1 MARSR
6 ALSILLSGFP
16 AARPDARRGHRR
28 GHRIGWP
35 RGGAILALLV
45 TLTLGLGT
53 TSADPFA
60 LPDFGS
66 SSDNLMSRTE
76 ERELGQEFMK
86 WVRKTLPISDDPVL
100 TDYLQTLGQQ
110 LVKSSGNPGHYEFF
124 LVEEPVV
131 NAFAG
136 PDGHIGIFAGLILAA
151 QTEGEL
157 AAVVAH
163 ELAHVSQDHLMR
175 SFEAQ
180 KQMALPATALLLAAA
195 VLGATVDANIGAAG
209 LMGIQGVA
217 AQRQI
222 NFTRANEEE
231 ADRIGIDTLARA
243 GHNPYAMPGF
253 FQRLA
258 KTTRVSES
266 AAPEFLRTHPV
277 TTSRIADGLNRAR
290 QHGVRQ
296 RPDSL
301 RFHLARANLRQRSE
315 SNPARAVEHFAT
327 TLEQGRY
334 RDETAQRY
342 GYALALTR
350 AGRLEAAGEQL
361 APLLE
366 AHPSQ
371 TEFLVLRAEINRR
384 AGNPQQAVRAL
395 KGPVGLSP
403 GNWPLNQA
411 YAEALMAASKPA
423 DALAAL
429 ERFVALRPDIAP
441 IYELM
446 ADAAGKSGQPALTY
460 RYRAEYLYL
469 TNELEP
475 AIRQLE
481 LALRLKDLDF
491 HLASKLQVRL
501 DELQAIQRA
510 RERRN

>member
-1 MARSR
+1 MTNPLPLIGRRIPTRIPARIPVR
-6 ALSILLSGFP
+6 IP
-16 AARPDARRGHRR
+16 A
-28 GHRIGWP
+28 RIG
-35 RGGAILALLV
+35 ALLLAAMLV
-45 TLTLGLGT
+45 LLPAMGP
-53 TSADPFA
+53 ADPFA

-66 SSDNLMSRTE
+66 SADSLMSRAE
-76 ERELGQEFMK
+76 ERDLGQEFMK
-86 WVRKTLPISDDPVL
+86 WVRKALPVSDDPVL
-100 TDYLQTLGQQ
+100 TDYLETLGQQ
-110 LVKSSGNPGHYEFF
+110 LVAASGNPGRYRFF
-124 LVEEPVV
+124 LVEEPTI

-136 PDGHIGIFAGLILAA
+136 PDGHIGVFAGLILAA
-151 QTEGEL
+151 ETEGEL
-157 AAVVAH
+157 AGVIAH

-175 SFEAQ
+175 RFEAQ

-209 LMGIQGVA
+209 LMGVQGAA
-217 AQRQI
+217 AQKQI

-231 ADRIGIDTLARA
+231 ADRIGIDTLSRA

-258 KTTRVSES
+258 KTTRISDS
-266 AAPEFLRTHPV
+266 AAPAFLRTHPV
-277 TTSRIADGLNRAR
+277 TTSRIADAMNRAR

-301 RFHLARANLRQRSE
+301 RFHLARANLRQRRE
-315 SNPARAVEHFAT
+315 SNPARAVEHFEK

-342 GYALALTR
+342 GYALALIR
-350 AGRLEAAGEQL
+350 AGRLEAARQQL

-371 TEFLVLRAEINRR
+371 TEFLVLRAEIDRR
-384 AGNPQQAVRAL
+384 AGNPQQAVRDL
-395 KGPVGLSP
+395 KGAVGLAP

-411 YAEALMAASKPA
+411 YAESLMAAEKPA
-423 DALAAL
+423 QALAAL
-429 ERFVALRPDIAP
+429 ERFVALRSDIAP

-446 ADAAGKSGQPALTY
+446 ADAAGQAGQRALNY

-469 TNELEP
+469 SHALEP

-481 LALRLKDLDF
+481 LALRLEDLDF
-491 HLASKLQVRL
+491 HLASRLQVRL
-501 DELQAIQRA
+501 AELKALERA
-510 RERRN
+510 REARD

>member
-1 MARSR
+1 MAKPRPSPACPSR
-6 ALSILLSGFP
+6 KRWRQRISRQAAALCTVLI
-16 AARPDARRGHRR
+16 A
-28 GHRIGWP
+28 
-35 RGGAILALLV
+35 
-45 TLTLGLGT
+45 LTLAIST
-53 TSADPFA
+53 PSADPFA

-66 SSDNLMSRTE
+66 SADTIMSRAE
-76 ERELGQEFMK
+76 ERDLGQEFMK
-86 WVRKTLPISDDPVL
+86 WVRKALPISDDPVL
-100 TDYLQTLGQQ
+100 TDYLQSLGQQ
-110 LVKSSGNPGHYEFF
+110 LVKSSGHPGHYAFF

-209 LMGIQGVA
+209 LMGIQGAA

-258 KTTRVSES
+258 QTNRVSES
-266 AAPEFLRTHPV
+266 SAPEFLRTHPV
-277 TTSRIADGLNRAR
+277 TTSRIADALNRAR

-301 RFHLARANLRQRSE
+301 RFHLARANLRQRGE
-315 SNPARAVEHFAT
+315 SNPARAVEHFEQ
-327 TLEQGRY
+327 TLKDGRY

-350 AGRLEAAGEQL
+350 AGRFDAARAQL
-361 APLLE
+361 APLM
-366 AHPSQ
+366 ASHPSQ
-371 TEFLVLRAEINRR
+371 TEFLVLGAEIDRR
-384 AGNPQQAVRAL
+384 SGQPQRAVRDL

-411 YAEALMAASKPA
+411 YAEALMADSKPA

-446 ADAAGKSGQPALTY
+446 ADAAGKSGQPALNY
-460 RYRAEYLYL
+460 RYRAEYLYRI
-469 TNELEP
+469 NELEP

-481 LALRLKDLDF
+481 MALRLKDIDF

-501 DELQAIQRA
+501 DELKAIEQA
-510 RERRN
+510 RERRQ

>member
-1 MARSR
+1 MQPLLTSRRSHRDRRRPFARLR
-6 ALSILLSGFP
+6 APSL
-16 AARPDARRGHRR
+16 
-28 GHRIGWP
+28 
-35 RGGAILALLV
+35 AIALVLV
-45 TLTLGLGT
+45 VAPSLGP
-53 TSADPFA
+53 ADPLA

-66 SSDNLMSRTE
+66 SADTLMSRAQ
-76 ERELGQEFMK
+76 ERDLGQEFMK
-86 WVRKTLPISDDPVL
+86 WVRKALPISADPVL
-100 TDYLQTLGQQ
+100 TDYIQTLGQQ
-110 LVKSSGNPGHYEFF
+110 LAASSQHPGHYDFF
-124 LVEEPVV
+124 LIEEPTI

-136 PDGHIGIFAGLILAA
+136 PDGHIGVFAGLVLAS

-157 AAVVAH
+157 AAVLAH

-180 KQMALPATALLLAAA
+180 RQMALPATALLLAAA
-195 VLGATVDANIGAAG
+195 VLGATVDANLGAAG
-209 LMGIQGVA
+209 LMGVQGAA

-231 ADRIGIDTLARA
+231 ADRIGIETLSRA

-258 KTTRVSES
+258 KTTRVSDS
-266 AAPEFLRTHPV
+266 DAPEFLRTHPV
-277 TTSRIADGLNRAR
+277 TTSRIADALNRAR
-290 QHGVRQ
+290 QYGLRQ

-315 SNPARAVEHFAT
+315 SNPARAVEHFAK

-350 AGRLEAAGEQL
+350 AGRLKAARKQL
-361 APLLE
+361 EPLLE
-366 AHPSQ
+366 QHPSQ
-371 TEFLVLRAEINRR
+371 TEFLVLRAEIDRR
-384 AGNPQQAVRAL
+384 AGNPQQAVREL

-411 YAEALMAASKPA
+411 YAESLMAASQPEE
-423 DALAAL
+423 ALAAL
-429 ERFVALRPDIAP
+429 QRFVAVRPDIAP

-446 ADAAGKSGQPALTY
+446 ADAAGKSGQRALNY
-460 RYRAEYLYL
+460 RYRAEYFYHSD
-469 TNELEP
+469 ELEP

-481 LALRLKDLDF
+481 LALRLKDIDF
-491 HLASKLQVRL
+491 HLASRLQVRL
-501 DELQAIQRA
+501 NELQALERA
-510 RERRN
+510 REARE

>member
-1 MARSR
+1 MAKPSSPPAPRSNPASTRTDTVERARRSR
-6 ALSILLSGFP
+6 LLRRRAN
-16 AARPDARRGHRR
+16 AAAVLGM
-28 GHRIGWP
+28 
-35 RGGAILALLV
+35 LLIV
-45 TLTLGLGT
+45 TLGT
-53 TSADPFA
+53 SSADPFA

-66 SSDNLMSRTE
+66 SADTLMSRSE
-76 ERELGQEFMK
+76 QRKLGQEFMK
-86 WVRKTLPISDDPVL
+86 WVRKVLPISDDPVV

-110 LVKSSGNPGHYEFF
+110 LVKSSGHPGHYEFF
-124 LVEEPVV
+124 LVDEPVV

-136 PDGHIGIFAGLILAA
+136 PDGRIGIFTGLILAA

-157 AAVVAH
+157 AAVIAH

-209 LMGIQGVA
+209 LMGIQGAA

-258 KTTRVSES
+258 QTNRVSES
-266 AAPEFLRTHPV
+266 SAPEFLRTHPV
-277 TTSRIADGLNRAR
+277 TTSRIADALNRAR
-290 QHGVRQ
+290 QHGLRQ
-296 RPDSL
+296 RADSL
-301 RFHLARANLRQRSE
+301 RFHLARANLRQHSE
-315 SNPARAVEHFAT
+315 SNPARAVEHFEK
-327 TLEQGRY
+327 TLEEGRY

-350 AGRLEAAGEQL
+350 AGRFDAARAQL
-361 APLLE
+361 APLVE
-366 AHPSQ
+366 SHPSQ
-371 TEFLVLRAEINRR
+371 TELLVLSAEIDRR
-384 AGNPQQAVRAL
+384 SGQPEQAVRDL

-411 YAEALMAASKPA
+411 YAEALMANSRPA

-446 ADAAGKSGQPALTY
+446 ADAAGKSGQRALNY
-460 RYRAEYLYL
+460 RYRAEYLYRIG
-469 TNELEP
+469 ELEP

-481 LALRLKDLDF
+481 MALRLKNLDF
-491 HLASKLQVRL
+491 HLASKLEVRL
-501 DELQAIQRA
+501 DEMKAIERA
-510 RERRN
+510 QERRD

>member
-1 MARSR
+1 MTNLFDRRRRQLERVRPQQRNRQHWFARLRARS
-6 ALSILLSGFP
+6 L
-16 AARPDARRGHRR
+16 
-28 GHRIGWP
+28 
-35 RGGAILALLV
+35 AIALLLV
-45 TLTLGLGT
+45 VLPSLGP
-53 TSADPFA
+53 ADPFA

-66 SSDNLMSRTE
+66 SADTIMSRAE
-76 ERELGQEFMK
+76 ERDLGQEFMK
-86 WVRKTLPISDDPVL
+86 WVRKALPISDDPVL
-100 TDYLQTLGQQ
+100 TDYIQTLGQQ
-110 LVKSSGNPGHYEFF
+110 LVASSGNPGHYDFF
-124 LVEEPVV
+124 LIEEPTV

-136 PDGHIGIFAGLILAA
+136 PDGRIGIFAGLILAS

-180 KQMALPATALLLAAA
+180 RQMALPATALLLAAA

-209 LMGIQGVA
+209 LMGVQGAA
-217 AQRQI
+217 AQKQI

-258 KTTRVSES
+258 KTTRISDS
-266 AAPEFLRTHPV
+266 KAPEFLRTHPV
-277 TTSRIADGLNRAR
+277 TTSRIADAMNRAR
-290 QHGVRQ
+290 QHGLRQ

-301 RFHLARANLRQRSE
+301 HFHLARANLRQRSE
-315 SNPARAVEHFAT
+315 SNPKRAVDHFAK

-350 AGRLEAAGEQL
+350 AGQLEAARRQL
-361 APLLE
+361 SPLLE
-366 AHPSQ
+366 EHPSQ
-371 TEFLVLRAEINRR
+371 TEFLVLRADIDRR
-384 AGNPQQAVRAL
+384 AGNPEQAVRDL
-395 KGPVGLSP
+395 KAPVGLAP

-411 YAEALMAASKPA
+411 YAESLMAASRPA
-423 DALAAL
+423 EALTAL
-429 ERFVALRPDIAP
+429 QRFVALRPGIAP

-446 ADAAGKSGQPALTY
+446 ADAAGKSGQRALNY
-460 RYRAEYLYL
+460 RYRAEYLYASD
-469 TNELEP
+469 ELEP

-481 LALRLKDLDF
+481 LALRLDDIDF
-491 HLASKLQVRL
+491 HLAAQLQARL
-501 DELQAIQRA
+501 SELQAMERA
-510 RERRN
+510 RKGRE

>member
-1 MARSR
+1 MQLFDSAPRVTAMLLSALL
-6 ALSILLSGFP
+6 ALSP
-16 AARPDARRGHRR
+16 P
-28 GHRIGWP
+28 
-35 RGGAILALLV
+35 
-45 TLTLGLGT
+45 LG
-53 TSADPFA
+53 SADPFA

-66 SSDNLMSRTE
+66 SADTLMSRAE
-76 ERELGQEFMK
+76 QRELGREFMK
-86 WVRKTLPISDDPVL
+86 WVRKALPVSEDPIL
-100 TDYLQTLGQQ
+100 SDYLQTLGQQ
-110 LVKSSGNPGHYEFF
+110 LVAASGNPGRYDFF
-124 LVEEPVV
+124 LIDEPTV

-136 PDGHIGIFAGLILAA
+136 PDGNIGVFSGLILASE
-151 QTEGEL
+151 TEGEL

-209 LMGIQGVA
+209 LMGVQGAA
-217 AQRQI
+217 AQSQI

-231 ADRIGIDTLARA
+231 ADRIGIDTLSRA

-258 KTTRVSES
+258 KTSRVSDS

-277 TTSRIADGLNRAR
+277 TTSRIADALNRAR
-290 QHGVRQ
+290 QHGQRQ

-315 SNPARAVEHFAT
+315 SSPARAVEHFAT
-327 TLEQGRY
+327 TLQKGRY

-350 AGRLEAAGEQL
+350 AGRYDAARNQL
-361 APLLE
+361 DPLLE
-366 AHPSQ
+366 RHPSQ
-371 TEFLVLRAEINRR
+371 TEFLVLSAEIDRR
-384 AGNPQQAVRAL
+384 AGNPDKAVREL
-395 KGPVGLSP
+395 KGAVGLSP
-403 GNWPLNQA
+403 GNWPLNEA
-411 YAEALMAASKPA
+411 YAEALMAASRPA
-423 DALAAL
+423 EALASL

-441 IYELM
+441 IYQLM
-446 ADAAGKSGQPALTY
+446 ADAAGKSGQRALNY
-460 RYRAEYLYL
+460 RYRAEYLYH

-475 AIRQLE
+475 AIRQLQ
-481 LALRLKDLDF
+481 LALRLKDIDF

-501 DELQAIQRA
+501 SELQAL
-510 RERRN
+510 ERTRKSRKSAM